1 MTAGPTATQSPPST
15 EASANGAGATE
26 RAPKKRSAFGSPTEN
41 AEGESFTV
49 GESEPEGP

>member
-15 EASANGAGATE
+15 EASANGATE
-26 RAPKKRSAFGSPTEN
+26 RAPKKRSALGSPTEN